1 MSNALSLTSAPQS
14 VVRRALLCGAALC
27 GVLLCGTS
35 AQAQPSALPGTIA
48 RVKPAVVIVGSYN
61 PTGAPR
67 FSLRGTGFVVGA
79 GNWVV
84 SNAHV
89 LQQSGS
95 ADTAGQL
102 VVQVRTG
109 PDTFQTRLAQ
119 VLDKDVFHDL
129 ALLHIDGPPV
139 PVLLLGDSDRIK
151 EGQELAFMG
160 FLIGGA
166 LGFSSVTHR
175 AMVSSITQ
183 ARLPSARGS
192 QLNAEAIRGLREGN
206 FQIFQLDATAYP
218 GNSGG
223 PLFDAVSG
231 EVVGVMNMV
240 LLKGTR
246 ESALSQPS
254 GISYAIPA
262 RHVRDMLAR
271 RVGSAELPLKAEH
284 AQGPEGQSQQ

>member
-1 MSNALSLTSAPQS
+1 M
-14 VVRRALLCGAALC
+14 V
-27 GVLLCGTS
+27 
-35 AQAQPSALPGTIA
+35 
-48 RVKPAVVIVGSYN
+48 
-61 PTGAPR
+61 
-67 FSLRGTGFVVGA
+67 
-79 GNWVV
+79 
-84 SNAHV
+84 
-89 LQQSGS
+89 
-95 ADTAGQL
+95 
-102 VVQVRTG
+102 
-109 PDTFQTRLAQ
+109 
-119 VLDKDVFHDL
+119 
-129 ALLHIDGPPV
+129 
-139 PVLLLGDSDRIK
+139 
-151 EGQELAFMG
+151 
-160 FLIGGA
+160 
-166 LGFSSVTHR
+166 SVTPTKRSAVLGTLPRCDTRRSQRLYCPHSSLSSRVNR

>member
-1 MSNALSLTSAPQS
+1 MSMPSSSKRVGGLLA
-14 VVRRALLCGAALC
+14 RRGALLAASCCASLC
-27 GVLLCGTS
+27 LWALP
-35 AQAQPSALPGTIA
+35 AQAQWSALPDTIA
-48 RVKPAVVIVGSYN
+48 KVKPAVVIVGSYN
-61 PTGAPR
+61 PTTAPR

-89 LQQSGS
+89 LQAAGS

-109 PDTFQTRLAQ
+109 PDSCQTRAAK
-119 VLDKDVFHDL
+119 VLEKDVFHDL
-129 ALLHIDGPPV
+129 TLLQIEGPPV
-139 PVLLLGDSDRIK
+139 PALPVADSDRVK

-160 FLIGGA
+160 FPIGGA

-183 ARLPSARGS
+183 ARLPSAQSG
-192 QLNAEAIRGLREGN
+192 QLNERAIRGLREGN
-206 FQIFQLDATAYP
+206 FLIFQLDATAYP

-223 PLFDAVSG
+223 PLFDPASG
-231 EVVGVMNMV
+231 EVVGVVNMV
-240 LLKGTR
+240 LLKGAR

-262 RHVRDMLAR
+262 RHVREMMAR
-271 RVGSAELPLKAEH
+271 QRP
-284 AQGPEGQSQQ
+284 

>member
-1 MSNALSLTSAPQS
+1 MAICMKWAPWGRQM
-14 VVRRALLCGAALC
+14 LLCTLMTWGASA
-27 GVLLCGTS
+27 S
-35 AQAQPSALPGTIA
+35 AQHSALPDTISK
-48 RVKPAVVIVGSYN
+48 VKPSVVIVGSYN
-61 PTGAPR
+61 PTAAPR
-67 FSLRGTGFVVGA
+67 FSLRGTGFVVGS

-89 LQQSGS
+89 LPAPGS
-95 ADTAGQL
+95 TETQGQL

-109 PDTFQTRLAQ
+109 PDTFQTRAAR

-129 ALLHIDGPPV
+129 TLLQIDGPPV
-139 PVLLLGDSDRIK
+139 PALPLADSDRVK

-160 FLIGGA
+160 FPIGGA

-183 ARLPSARGS
+183 ARLPSAQSG
-192 QLNAEAIRGLREGN
+192 QLNERAIRGLREGN
-206 FQIFQLDATAYP
+206 FLIFQLDATAYP

-223 PLFDAVSG
+223 PLFDPVSG
-231 EVVGVMNMV
+231 EVVGVLNMV
-240 LLKGTR
+240 LLKGAR

-262 RHVRDMLAR
+262 RHVREMMAR
-271 RVGSAELPLKAEH
+271 QRN
-284 AQGPEGQSQQ
+284 

>member
-1 MSNALSLTSAPQS
+1 MSISTSPVWVATAAA
-14 VVRRALLCGAALC
+14 RRTLLCGALLCGALM
-27 GVLLCGTS
+27 GGMS
-35 AQAQPSALPGTIA
+35 AQAQMSALPDTLA

-61 PTGAPR
+61 PTAAPR
-67 FSLRGTGFVVGA
+67 FSLRGTGFVVGS

-89 LQQSGS
+89 LQAPGS
-95 ADTAGQL
+95 AESLGQL

-109 PDTFQTRLAQ
+109 PETFQMRPARL
-119 VLDKDVFHDL
+119 LDKDVFHDL
-129 ALLHIDGPPV
+129 TLLQIEGPPV
-139 PVLLLGDSDRIK
+139 QALPLGDSDRIK

-160 FLIGGA
+160 FPIGGA

-175 AMVSSITQ
+175 ALVSSITQ
-183 ARLPSARGS
+183 ARLPSAQSG
-192 QLNAEAIRGLREGN
+192 QLNERAIRGLREGN
-206 FQIFQLDATAYP
+206 FLIFQLDATAYP

-223 PLFDAVSG
+223 PLFDPASG

-271 RVGSAELPLKAEH
+271 QRP
-284 AQGPEGQSQQ
+284 